1 MSRFED
7 KVALVTG
14 AASGIGRATAER
26 LAAEQATVFCSDVN
40 GVGLS
45 ETIDGIR
52 KAGGQVTGRTC
63 DISSA
68 DACDESVAA
77 AIEEFGKL
85 DVLCN
90 VAGVGIY
97 GHATE
102 LTTEQWSSVISVNLS
117 GTFYMSRA
125 ALPHLLETEGN
136 IVNVAST
143 AGLVGIAY
151 AAAYCASKG
160 GVVAMTKSMAVE
172 FAHRN
177 VRVNCVCPGGVDT
190 PLARTFKVPEG
201 GRPDLLARMMLVQ
214 KVGSPEEIAGAIAYL
229 ASEEARYV
237 NGTAF
242 AIDGGQ
248 VA

>member
-1 MSRFED
+1 MTRFEN
-7 KVALVTG
+7 KAALVTG

-26 LAAEQATVFCSDVN
+26 LASESASVFCTDVN

-45 ETIDGIR
+45 ETIDAIR
-52 KAGGQVTGRTC
+52 KAGGVASGKTC

-68 DACDESVAA
+68 DACDDSVAA
-77 AIEEFGKL
+77 AIETYGKL

-90 VAGVGIY
+90 VAGVGVY

-102 LTTEQWSSVISVNLS
+102 LTNEQWAAVIGVNLS

-160 GVVAMTKSMAVE
+160 GVVQLTKSMAVE
-172 FAHRN
+172 LAHQN
-177 VRVNCVCPGGVDT
+177 VRRYCVWPGGVDT
-190 PLARTFKVPEG
+190 PL
-201 GRPDLLARMMLVQ
+201 
-214 KVGSPEEIAGAIAYL
+214 
-229 ASEEARYV
+229 
-237 NGTAF
+237 
-242 AIDGGQ
+242 
-248 VA
+248 

>member
-1 MSRFED
+1 MSRFEN

-26 LAAEQATVFCSDVN
+26 LASEQASVFCSDVN

-45 ETIDGIR
+45 ETIDAIR
-52 KAGGQVTGRTC
+52 KAGGVASGRTC

-68 DACDESVAA
+68 DACDESVAS
-77 AIEEFGKL
+77 AIDEFGKL

-90 VAGVGIY
+90 VAGIGIY

-102 LTTEQWSSVISVNLS
+102 LTNEQWAAVIGVNLS

-160 GVVAMTKSMAVE
+160 GVVQMTKSMAVE

-190 PLARTFKVPEG
+190 PLSRGFKPPED
-201 GRPDLLARMMLVQ
+201 GRPELFARMMLVP
-214 KVGSPEEIAGAIAYL
+214 KIGKPPEIATAIAYL
-229 ASEEARYV
+229 ASEDARYV
-237 NGTAF
+237 NGVSF

>member
-1 MSRFED
+1 MNRFED

-14 AASGIGRATAER
+14 AASGIGRATAKR
-26 LAAEQATVFCSDVN
+26 LASERASVFCTDVN

-45 ETIDGIR
+45 ETIDAIR
-52 KAGGQVTGRTC
+52 KTGGLASGKTC

-77 AIEEFGKL
+77 AVSEFGKL

-90 VAGVGIY
+90 VAGIGIY

-102 LTTEQWSSVISVNLS
+102 LTTEQWSAVIGVNLS
-117 GTFYMSRA
+117 GTFFMSRA

-160 GVVAMTKSMAVE
+160 GVVQMTKSMAVE
-172 FAHRN
+172 FAHQN

-190 PLARTFKVPEG
+190 PLSRGFKVPEG
-201 GRPDLLARMMLVQ
+201 GRPELLARMMLVP
-214 KVGSPEEIAGAIAYL
+214 KVGQPEEIATAIAYL

-237 NGTAF
+237 NGASF

>member
-1 MSRFED
+1 MTRFEG

-26 LAAEQATVFCSDVN
+26 LAAEGAAVFCTDVN
-40 GVGLS
+40 GEGLEAS
-45 ETIDGIR
+45 VETIR
-52 KAGGQVTGRTC
+52 KTGGRAASSLC
-63 DISSA
+63 DVSS
-68 DACDESVAA
+68 DTACDAAVESAVS
-77 AIEEFGKL
+77 EFQRL

-90 VAGVGIY
+90 VAGIGIY
-97 GHATE
+97 GHAAE
-102 LTTEQWSSVISVNLS
+102 LTTEQWSAVIGVNLS
-117 GTFYMSRA
+117 GTFFSSRA
-125 ALPHLLETEGN
+125 ALPHLQATKGN

-160 GVVAMTKSMAVE
+160 GVVALTKSMAIE
-172 FAHRN
+172 FAHEG

-190 PLARTFKVPEG
+190 PLARGFRAPENARPELLRRMSLVPKVAEP
-201 GRPDLLARMMLVQ
+201 A
-214 KVGSPEEIAGAIAYL
+214 EIASAIAYL
-229 ASEEARYV
+229 GSAEAAYV
-237 NGTAF
+237 NGAAF